1 MSPQGKFTAISQA
14 WRMMAFAFACGFAA
28 CLASPSGALAAAEPL
43 PPPGEH
49 PRIFFNASEIPK
61 IRERWANSRHGRVA
75 QERIEQFRRDLPKWR
90 ELASLG
96 SDPPSPDEIA
106 RWFTPDEQRNILWG
120 VLALDAVLRDDAE
133 QKAYL
138 ADVITNYARIILA
151 SKELAANPPEGI
163 RDTPLAKHLKVWSNS
178 DFNVEVARLFG
189 AAGFPLA
196 YDLLFNDLTTG
207 QRDTVR
213 AAIAAATKGRRPWG
227 AGAPKGRAFSNWYG
241 YHGELA
247 VMLAAIE
254 GEEGYDAETY
264 RVIEQ
269 ILKDYFE
276 VGFTPEGACHEDS
289 YGANLGFRAGSYGY
303 LVLARRG
310 HDLLGGEKFRN
321 IVRAVAQDAQP
332 FPGGTLVGGAS
343 GTGLVFPSSII
354 FYRHALPDDPAANYL
369 YRLFLGDD
377 QTGMKKIQSQ
387 LEFVLFGGDWKGEGS
402 LSEMGEAMQLPLTF
416 FSPRRG
422 KLIARSDWSSEG
434 TVLHF
439 DARPDAFAIGHDTA
453 DRGSISLIADGRT
466 WTHLP
471 SFHHTFNSA
480 DFSLVHVDGLGQPWK
495 APSVRFLAHA
505 DSGLAAG
512 GAADLK
518 YAYDWQW
525 TPPWPKKD
533 QTFPAP
539 WEPETSDPRTLGWPD
554 NPDWLPGKLHGE
566 EGIGH
571 AGSHLWRKPYNPVQR
586 AFRSAALVRGAR
598 PYVLVVDDVKKDE
611 QERAYAWHLQL
622 APDVELGSVQDRDII
637 LREKTGDRRLL
648 VRVLGA
654 DGFEGAVVERYTIA
668 TDKRTKEPV
677 EGNRLLVKAKSA
689 GPGFKVI
696 LYPFREGEALPASR
710 WTEEN
715 KRLEFSS
722 GDTTDTIE
730 FASHQDGRTRL
741 RVQRGQQSWDLE

>member
-1 MSPQGKFTAISQA
+1 MLPHGKTISTRQCLRKA
-14 WRMMAFAFACGFAA
+14 LACGFAVW
-28 CLASPSGALAAAEPL
+28 LASPPATRAQAEPL

-49 PRIFFNASEIPK
+49 PRIFFDAGEIPK
-61 IRERWANSRHGRVA
+61 IRERWDNSRHGRVA
-75 QERIEQFRRDLPKWR
+75 RERIDQFRRDLPKWQG
-90 ELASLG
+90 LASLP
-96 SDPPSPDEIA
+96 SDPPSPHDIA
-106 RWFTPDEQRNILWG
+106 AWFTPDEQRNILWG
-120 VLALDAVLRDDAE
+120 VLALDAVLRDDAG
-133 QKAYL
+133 QKAYM

-151 SKELAANPPEGI
+151 SKALAADPPERI
-163 RDTPLAKHLKVWSNS
+163 RDTPLAKHLKVWSN
-178 DFNVEVARLFG
+178 DKFDVEVSRLFG

-196 YDLLFNDLTTG
+196 YDLLHGDMTPG
-207 QRDTVR
+207 QRDTIR
-213 AAIAAATKGRRPWG
+213 AAIAAATAGRRPWG

-254 GEEGYDAETY
+254 GEEGYDEETY

-289 YGANLGFRAGSYGY
+289 YGPNLGFRAGGLGY

-310 HDLLGGEKFRN
+310 HNLTGTEKFRN

-332 FPGGTLVGGAS
+332 FAGGSLVGGAS
-343 GTGLVFPSSII
+343 GTGLIFPSSIV
-354 FYRHALPDDPAANYL
+354 FYRHVLPDEPAANYL

-387 LEFVLFGGDWKGEGS
+387 LEFVLFGGDWKGKGS
-402 LSEMGEAMQLPLTF
+402 LSEMGEAMGLPLTF

-422 KLIARSDWSSEG
+422 KLIARSDWSSGG
-434 TVLHF
+434 TILHF

-480 DFSLVHVDGLGQPWK
+480 DFSLVHVDGSGQPWK

-505 DSGLAAG
+505 DSDLAAG

-533 QTFPAP
+533 QQFPAP
-539 WEPETSDPRTLGWPD
+539 WEPEMSDPRTLGWPD
-554 NPDWLPGKLHGE
+554 NPAWLPNKLHGE
-566 EGIGH
+566 DGIGH
-571 AGSHLWRKPYNPVQR
+571 EGSHMWRRPYNPVQR
-586 AFRSAALVRGAR
+586 AFRTVTLVRGQN
-598 PYVLVVDDVKKDE
+598 PYVLVVDDVKKDDE
-611 QERAYAWHLQL
+611 ERAYAWHLQL
-622 APDVELGSVQDRDII
+622 APDVELERVEGRDII
-637 LREKTGDRRLL
+637 LREPGGDRRLL
-648 VRVLGA
+648 VRVIGA
-654 DGFEGAVVERYTIA
+654 DGFQGATVERYTIS
-668 TDKRTKEPV
+668 TDKRSQQPV
-677 EGNRLLVKAKSA
+677 EGNRLLVKARSVD
-689 GPGFKVI
+689 PGFKVI
-696 LYPFREGEALPASR
+696 LYPFREGKPLPVSR
-710 WTEEN
+710 WTEDD
-715 KRLEFSS
+715 KQLEFTV
-722 GDTTDTIE
+722 GNTTDTIAFLGRE
-730 FASHQDGRTRL
+730 DGRNGL
-741 RVQRGQQSWDLE
+741 RVQRGNQSWSLE